1 MFIDEAEIGVKAGDG
16 GNGMVAFR
24 HEKYVPR
31 GGPAG
36 GDGGRGGSVIFCA
49 DGWLTTLI
57 DYRYK
62 RSCKAERGANG
73 GPNCMTGADGAD
85 LMLRA
90 PVGTQVYDADSGEL
104 LVDLTVEG
112 GRVVVAKGG
121 RGGRGNA
128 RFATPTRR
136 APRYAENGEPGEE
149 RRLKLE
155 LKLLADVG
163 LIGFPNAGKSTLIA
177 RVSAARP
184 KIADYP
190 FTTLVPN
197 LGVVR
202 VDENRSFVVADIPG
216 LIEGAHAGAGLGD
229 RFLRHVER
237 TRLLVHMIDVS
248 SFTGRNPADDFD
260 IVNRELRLYSPELA
274 DLPQVVAFN
283 KVDIPDARAA
293 AERLAP
299 AFESRGFKTFL
310 ISAMTGE
317 GVRSLIYCLGDEL
330 EKLDKVV
337 PTPVEAHEILRITPE
352 KLDRRRW
359 EAKKVGDHEF
369 VVEGKG
375 LERAVAMTN
384 MDNEE
389 AVRRLQRKLDR
400 LGVTEALK
408 NLGVEDGDTIRIG
421 AVEFDYVAEDALE

>member
-248 SFTGRNPADDFD
+248 GFTGRNPADDFD

-337 PTPVEAHEILRITPE
+337 PTPAEAHEILRITPE